1 MKEFKRD
8 RKEYHAVGKC
18 IPKKDSDQLL
28 LGKPVFMDD
37 IIPKDCL
44 IVKLLRSPHA
54 HAIIEEINTAA
65 AMKVPGIVAV
75 YTWKDVPQRRFS
87 IAGQTF
93 PEPSPYDRLILDQRV
108 RSVGDAVAIVAGET
122 EKAVDKA
129 LRVIKVKYQV
139 LEPVLDFRKA
149 LDNPVLVHPEDN
161 WMSHGNTGDV
171 KRNLLHH
178 EEDAHGDV
186 EAVLADCEEVI
197 EHSWRIKAAQQGY
210 METIRAYCEIDRYGR
225 LHCISSTQIVF
236 HIRRILANALGISK
250 SMVRAEKPR
259 IGGGFGAKQTAVCEV
274 YPAFVTWMTKRP
286 SKIITAEESARP
298 LRLPVMRWR

>member
-1 MKEFKRD
+1 MKEFERD
-8 RKEYHAVGKC
+8 RKDYHAVGKC
-18 IPKKDSDQLL
+18 IPKKDSEQLL

-37 IIPKDCL
+37 IVHEDCL
-44 IVKLLRSPHA
+44 VVKILRSPHA
-54 HAIIEEINTAA
+54 HALIEDINTAA

-75 YTWKDVPQRRFS
+75 YTWKDVPQNRFS

-161 WMSHGNTGDV
+161 
-171 KRNLLHH
+171 
-178 EEDAHGDV
+178 
-186 EAVLADCEEVI
+186 
-197 EHSWRIKAAQQGY
+197 
-210 METIRAYCEIDRYGR
+210 
-225 LHCISSTQIVF
+225 
-236 HIRRILANALGISK
+236 
-250 SMVRAEKPR
+250 
-259 IGGGFGAKQTAVCEV
+259 
-274 YPAFVTWMTKRP
+274 
-286 SKIITAEESARP
+286 
-298 LRLPVMRWR
+298 